1 LSTNVDDTSPILR
14 QVRAALEREPRV
26 DLHHYPLNIDLGADG
41 ALIVEG
47 ELADIAAKK
56 LALEAAAAVP
66 GVAAVIDRLR
76 VAPAT
81 RMTDGEIRD
90 HIRDAL
96 FEEPAFE
103 NCGISIGSGGV
114 AQMVR
119 QRNSL
124 GFIEA
129 SSDDAVVTLNGQVG
143 SFSHKCLAGAL
154 AWWVPGSRDVI
165 NGLEVVPPQDE
176 DDDEIAEAVGLVL
189 AKDPLVNANRMRVR
203 TENSVVTLE
212 GLAANEKES
221 EMAEMDAWCV
231 LGVNRVINRLE
242 LK

>member
-1 LSTNVDDTSPILR
+1 LSTKVEDVSHILR
-14 QVRAALEREPRV
+14 RVRAALEHEPRV
-26 DLHHYPLNIDLGADG
+26 NLHQYPLTIAFGADG
-41 ALIVEG
+41 ALTIEG
-47 ELADIAAKK
+47 EVANLAAKK
-56 LALEAAAAVP
+56 IALEAAAAVP

-90 HIRDAL
+90 HVRDAL
-96 FEEPAFE
+96 FEEPVFE
-103 NCGISIGSGGV
+103 SCGISVRSRGASQI
-114 AQMVR
+114 VR

-129 SSDDAVVTLNGQVG
+129 SVDDAVVTLNGQVG

-154 AWWVPGSRDVI
+154 AWWVPGSREVI

-176 DDDEIAEAVGLVL
+176 GDNEIAEAVRLVL
-189 AKDPLVNANRMRVR
+189 AKDPLLNADRMRVR
-203 TENSVVTLE
+203 VQNSVVTLE
-212 GLAANEKES
+212 GLAANEREG

-231 LGVNRVINRLE
+231 LGVNRVNNRLE
-242 LK
+242 PK

>member
-1 LSTNVDDTSPILR
+1 
-14 QVRAALEREPRV
+14 
-26 DLHHYPLNIDLGADG
+26 
-41 ALIVEG
+41 
-47 ELADIAAKK
+47 
-56 LALEAAAAVP
+56 
-66 GVAAVIDRLR
+66 
-76 VAPAT
+76 
-81 RMTDGEIRD
+81 MTDGEIRD
-90 HIRDAL
+90 HVRNAL

-103 NCGISIGSGGV
+103 NCGISVRSGGV
-114 AQMVR
+114 SQMVR
-119 QRNSL
+119 RRNSI

-129 SSDDAVVTLNGQVG
+129 SVDDAVVTLNGQVG

-176 DDDEIAEAVGLVL
+176 GDNEIAEAVGLVL
-189 AKDPLVNANRMRVR
+189 AKDPLVNADRMRVR

-212 GLAANEKES
+212 GLAGNEKES

>member
-1 LSTNVDDTSPILR
+1 MDGTSEVLR

-26 DLHHYPLNIDLGADG
+26 NLHQYPLKVNLDADG
-41 ALIVEG
+41 AVIVEG
-47 ELADIAAKK
+47 ELANIAAKK

-81 RMTDGEIRD
+81 RMTDGAIRD
-90 HIRDAL
+90 HLRDAL
-96 FEEPAFE
+96 CEELAFE
-103 NCGISIGSGGV
+103 NCGISVSSRGV

-119 QRNSL
+119 RRNSL

-129 SSDDAVVTLNGQVG
+129 SVDNAMVTLNGQVG

-154 AWWVPGSRDVI
+154 VWWVPGARDVI
-165 NGLEVVPPQDE
+165 NGLEVVPRQDE
-176 DDDEIAEAVGLVL
+176 GDNEIAEAVDLVL
-189 AKDPLVNANRMRVR
+189 AKDPLVNADRMRVK

-242 LK
+242 IE